1 MSKERDVWVVGATGL
16 VGREAVL
23 ALLEAGGF
31 ARVLTLVRR
40 PSGLSHPRLDERL
53 IDFETLSSTLSTEHA
68 DVAICCLGS
77 TIKQAGSQT
86 QFRHIDYDYALSF
99 AQAARAAGARH
110 FLVVSALGAK
120 ADSLVFYNRV
130 KGELERDLAGLGFE
144 ALTIVRPSLL
154 IGERSESRLG
164 EKLAAPLMSLLPK
177 SVRGI
182 EVKKV
187 GRALAKL
194 AREEAKGRRVVLS
207 GELHALG
214 E

>member
-1 MSKERDVWVVGATGL
+1 MTIARDVWVVGATGL

-23 ALLEAGGF
+23 ALLEGGAF
-31 ARVLTLVRR
+31 ARVLTVVRR
-40 PSGLSHPRLDERL
+40 PSGLTHPRLDERV
-53 IDFETLSSTLSTEHA
+53 IDFETLSSALGGEHA

-77 TIKQAGSQT
+77 TIKQAGSQE
-86 QFRHIDYDYALSF
+86 QFRHIDYDYALNF
-99 AQAARAAGARH
+99 ARAAQAAGARH
-110 FLVVSALGAK
+110 FLVVTALGAK
-120 ADSLVFYNRV
+120 ADSRVFYNRV
-130 KGELERDLAGLGFE
+130 KGELERDLAGLGLP

-164 EKLAAPLMSLLPK
+164 EKLAAPLMSFLPK

-194 AREEAKGRRVVLS
+194 AGEPAQGRRVVPS
-207 GELHALG
+207 GELHSLG
-214 E
+214 V